1 MAIYHLSVKSGRQ
14 YGSSGSRGASHYAY
28 INREG
33 KYKREDLEN
42 IKSGN
47 LPNWA
52 KDAAHFWKSAD
63 KNERINGRIYT
74 ELEIS
79 LPRELNK
86 EQREELVQEFVDK
99 TLGKNF
105 TYSYAIHSPLA
116 SDGEQNPHIH
126 LMFSERKLDGI
137 DRDEVQHFKR
147 YNPTNPEKGGAG
159 KDRYFSSK
167 VFVADTRL
175 SWANHVNDFCE
186 NLGLDARIDHRSY
199 KAQGLELSSQNFRAD
214 YVSNHK

>member
-86 EQREELVQEFVDK
+86 EQREDK
-99 TLGKNF
+99 GIITGVLLKALE
-105 TYSYAIHSPLA
+105 SYKS
-116 SDGEQNPHIH
+116 NP
-126 LMFSERKLDGI
+126 
-137 DRDEVQHFKR
+137 QHFDSLKIAGDKFIADR
-147 YNPTNPEKGGAG
+147 EQSKKSKSTLVDNSGSTN
-159 KDRYFSSK
+159 
-167 VFVADTRL
+167 
-175 SWANHVNDFCE
+175 
-186 NLGLDARIDHRSY
+186 
-199 KAQGLELSSQNFRAD
+199 
-214 YVSNHK
+214 

>member
-1 MAIYHLSVKSGRQ
+1 ML
-14 YGSSGSRGASHYAY
+14 
-28 INREG
+28 
-33 KYKREDLEN
+33 LT
-42 IKSGN
+42 
-47 LPNWA
+47 
-52 KDAAHFWKSAD
+52 FWKSAD

-105 TYSYAIHSPLA
+105 TYFYAIHSPLA

-147 YNPTNPEKGGAG
+147 YNPTNPEKGRG
-159 KDRYFSSK
+159 R
-167 VFVADTRL
+167 
-175 SWANHVNDFCE
+175 
-186 NLGLDARIDHRSY
+186 
-199 KAQGLELSSQNFRAD
+199 
-214 YVSNHK
+214 